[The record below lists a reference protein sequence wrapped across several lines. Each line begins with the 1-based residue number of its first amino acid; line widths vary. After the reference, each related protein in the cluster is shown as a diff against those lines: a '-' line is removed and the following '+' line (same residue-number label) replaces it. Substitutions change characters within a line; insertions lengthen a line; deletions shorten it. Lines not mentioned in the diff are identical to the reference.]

1 MKWQGQMQKRM
12 EKMMNDLEQLEV
24 FLKWIKT
31 SPFKFDITGMQGESI
46 RVRFYIPQE
55 EDDDSSSM
63 GR

>member
-1 MKWQGQMQKRM
+1 
-12 EKMMNDLEQLEV
+12 MNDLEKLEG

-55 EDDDSSSM
+55 EDNDSSSM